1 MPRLG
6 SGRVT
11 AESFANI
18 QPHGLHTNT
27 TRHRD
32 CMRAIRTRTLEEI
45 SFVWESVREEITE
58 LSLEGEVAA
67 PKEMRW
73 KG

>member
-11 AESFANI
+11 AEPFANI
-18 QPHGLHTNT
+18 QPHGLPTNT

-32 CMRAIRTRTLEEI
+32 RKRAVRTRTLEEI
-45 SFVWESVREEITE
+45 SFVWESIREEITE
-58 LSLEGEVAA
+58 LSLEGEIVARE
-67 PKEMRW
+67 EMR
-73 KG
+73 